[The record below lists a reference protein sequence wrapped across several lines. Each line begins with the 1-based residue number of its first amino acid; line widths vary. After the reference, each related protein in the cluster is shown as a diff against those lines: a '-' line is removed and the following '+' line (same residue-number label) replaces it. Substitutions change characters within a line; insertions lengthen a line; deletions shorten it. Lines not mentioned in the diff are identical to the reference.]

1 MTFLPE
7 TVKSTFIELVKSV
20 FRYIYLKVSIE
31 ALSLKVAIVSKA
43 DLASLGQSDIDMLSQ
58 FYLFFF
64 FNEELYTNILCSYS
78 SQEIGNSFSMS
89 KNRFIF
95 SIYISILTGT

>member
-64 FNEELYTNILCSYS
+64 FFLMKSCT
-78 SQEIGNSFSMS
+78 Q
-89 KNRFIF
+89 IF
-95 SIYISILTGT
+95 SAAIAAKKLETVSIRPKTDLSSVFIYPF